1 MITKTMKVKQSS
13 FRKLDDPFE
22 NGKSKKYIFYVKVD
36 DVAEGIPMATNPRE
50 QKLTSSV
57 ANAIQDSLLS
67 NDGYFH
73 LKNRG
78 IVISAASVHYNN
90 TKEEVSIVFSD
101 DFFHGDIDGGHTYKI
116 VCLHKGEGLEQ
127 YVPFEVMTGVEDII
141 EQLAEAR
148 NTSVQV
154 DQKSLA
160 ELAQRFD
167 PIKEALEGM
176 PFYKRIAFKQNQV
189 GKDEETGKNLKM
201 IDAREIVAIINMF
214 NVESYNKSTH
224 PTQAYSSKGKM
235 LEAYL
240 DNPERYRRFGN
251 IIPGI
256 FDLYDAI
263 ECEFANAYND
273 ATGGRYGRKKYSGY
287 KDNTVIGK
295 SKFGG
300 RDIYYKIPDG
310 LAYPAVAAFRALV
323 DYNAG
328 TDKYLWKYGKDP
340 IAVWDACKGELTT
353 KIMNFA
359 NAIGDNPNS
368 VGKDAN
374 IWDLAYMTVERYVET

>member
-50 QKLTSSV
+50 QKLTSAV
-57 ANAIQDSLLS
+57 AAAIQDSLLS

-78 IVISAASVHYNN
+78 IVLSAESVHYNN
-90 TKEEVSIVFSD
+90 AKEEVSIVFSD
-101 DFFHGDIDGGHTYKI
+101 SLSHGDIDGGHTYKI

-160 ELAQRFD
+160 ELAQRFE

-176 PFYKRIAFKQNQV
+176 PFYQRIAFKQNQV
-189 GKDEETGKNLKM
+189 SKDEETGKKLKM

-214 NVESYNKSTH
+214 DVESYSKSVH

-235 LEAYL
+235 LDTYL
-240 DNPERYRRFGN
+240 ENPERYR
-251 IIPGI
+251 
-256 FDLYDAI
+256 
-263 ECEFANAYND
+263 
-273 ATGGRYGRKKYSGY
+273 
-287 KDNTVIGK
+287 
-295 SKFGG
+295 KFGG
-300 RDIYYKIPDG
+300 RDLCYKVPDG
-310 LAYPAVAAFRALV
+310 LAYPTVAAFRALV
-323 DYNAG
+323 DYDASTG
-328 TDKYLWKYGKDP
+328 KYCWKHGKDP

-359 NAIGDNPNS
+359 SAIGDNPNA

-374 IWDLAYMTVERYVET
+374 IWDLAYMTVERCVEE